1 MHVYSKL
8 AVLCVDFNFSANA
21 GKVRSI
27 YKYTLACPR
36 LAHHSLFMT
45 DLTILHAPSTLSL
58 PDTKETG
65 LRFAFNRRSLTPR
78 PLISTP
84 MVTVQ
89 MVETDSPPPSP
100 VGFQDHSLLSP
111 PRRSFRSK
119 DSHRVTRTRPSSAPP
134 GKPRTISPHD
144 HFPSRPKS
152 PDFVSGSHSSIPVVV
167 RPETTLCTCI
177 VSWILR
183 PVLTFPSPSEAVLEE
198 HPTLCCFWDILRIVP
213 SSYSSFNVYRCRS
226 SFRQTHCGSVCLG
239 C

>member
-1 MHVYSKL
+1 
-8 AVLCVDFNFSANA
+8 
-21 GKVRSI
+21 
-27 YKYTLACPR
+27 
-36 LAHHSLFMT
+36 MT

-134 GKPRTISPHD
+134 GKSRTISPHD

-152 PDFVSGSHSSIPVVV
+152 PDFVSGSHSSIPIVV
-167 RPETTLCTCI
+167 RPETTLFRPKPFWRNTPRSAVSGTFYASSLHLIRRSTFIAAGLRFDKPIADLSALGVESRIGI
-177 VSWILR
+177 V
-183 PVLTFPSPSEAVLEE
+183 VLLPDSP
-198 HPTLCCFWDILRIVP
+198 P
-213 SSYSSFNVYRCRS
+213 
-226 SFRQTHCGSVCLG
+226 
-239 C
+239 